1 MLKYS
6 LIMLKKNKLKPSVKH
21 GQTSLRVIESVIKV
35 IFQNIFYLKIHQ
47 NNIFFISSHQNNLK
61 ILKNI

>member
-6 LIMLKKNKLKPSVKH
+6 LIMLKNNKLKPLVKH

-35 IFQNIFYLKIHQ
+35 IF
-47 NNIFFISSHQNNLK
+47 
-61 ILKNI
+61 

>member
-47 NNIFFISSHQNNLK
+47 NNIFF
-61 ILKNI
+61 